1 MCCATLIFCYEKG
14 NTAQNIASLF
24 DNNMYLIS
32 DFRVYEIIIWTKDN
46 VSLFHQL
53 PCSII
58 WAGLWNKQNWHEHK
72 AISVCHNCWCADK
85 QQKMY
90 YCFLILNTLISNAVI
105 KFTRNLQLTGAF
117 VIQKSWQFLKMNDN
131 TCIKCNTEMPMN
143 KKINKDTRK
152 DCLPSHSCWQ
162 IDECRL
168 FEVLD
173 CKYWKYTLFF
183 FKFSIAQMNAYL
195 PMSLKRGIGR
205 SAKLLQA
212 SKLRAL
218 VSQ

>member
-1 MCCATLIFCYEKG
+1 MCSGTSKSTWMCCTTLIFCYEKG

-58 WAGLWNKQNWHEHK
+58 WTGLWNKQNWHEHE
-72 AISVCHNCWCADK
+72 AISVRHNCWCADK

-90 YCFLILNTLISNAVI
+90 YCFI
-105 KFTRNLQLTGAF
+105 AF
-117 VIQKSWQFLKMNDN
+117 VFDTGWQYLWNV
-131 TCIKCNTEMPMN
+131 TPKCLWT
-143 KKINKDTRK
+143 KINKDVPK
-152 DCLPSHSCWQ
+152 DCLPPCSRWW
-162 IDECRL
+162 IDECRP

-173 CKYWKYTLFF
+173 YKYWKYT
-183 FKFSIAQMNAYL
+183 
-195 PMSLKRGIGR
+195 
-205 SAKLLQA
+205 
-212 SKLRAL
+212 
-218 VSQ
+218 

>member
-1 MCCATLIFCYEKG
+1 MFFFAVCFGTSKSTWMCCATLIFCYEKE
-14 NTAQNIASLF
+14 NTAQNIASPF

-58 WAGLWNKQNWHEHK
+58 WASLWNKQNRHENK

-90 YCFLILNTLISNAVI
+90 YCFLILNTHICNV
-105 KFTRNLQLTGAF
+105 FDTG
-117 VIQKSWQFLKMNDN
+117 WQYLWNV
-131 TCIKCNTEMPMN
+131 TPKCLWT
-143 KKINKDTRK
+143 KKITKMSPK
-152 DCLPSHSCWQ
+152 IACLLLLVGE
-162 IDECRL
+162 IDECRI

-173 CKYWKYTLFF
+173 CKYWKYT
-183 FKFSIAQMNAYL
+183 
-195 PMSLKRGIGR
+195 
-205 SAKLLQA
+205 
-212 SKLRAL
+212 
-218 VSQ
+218 